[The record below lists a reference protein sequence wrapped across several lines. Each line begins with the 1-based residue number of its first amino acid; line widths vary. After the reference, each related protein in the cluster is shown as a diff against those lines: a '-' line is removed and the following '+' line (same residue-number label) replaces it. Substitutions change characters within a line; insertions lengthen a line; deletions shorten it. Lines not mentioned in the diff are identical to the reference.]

1 MPKSIFYII
10 FLILVI
16 NNVIISGWV
25 VPTLNPH
32 HPKKT
37 DLVKNLLTYSFWIL
51 SIYIPL
57 QRPSVQNPFESLF
70 LNVQWVQT
78 LEGHI
83 AYCNRTIK
91 SVFSEIKV
99 RTWVQVVSRQKNK
112 PLIGRPN
119 RSPNQRHVCLAG
131 KLYLNSCPDF
141 DLRKKQ
147 L

>member
-32 HPKKT
+32 HPKKNRSCIKFT
-37 DLVKNLLTYSFWIL
+37 YLFILNIINLYSIAENF
-51 SIYIPL
+51 SA
-57 QRPSVQNPFESLF
+57 NPFEFLF

-91 SVFSEIKV
+91 SVFSEIRV
-99 RTWVQVVSRQKNK
+99 GT
-112 PLIGRPN
+112 
-119 RSPNQRHVCLAG
+119 
-131 KLYLNSCPDF
+131 
-141 DLRKKQ
+141 
-147 L
+147 

>member
-32 HPKKT
+32 HPKKNRSCIKT
-37 DLVKNLLTYSFWIL
+37 YLFILNIINLYSIAETF
-51 SIYIPL
+51 SA
-57 QRPSVQNPFESLF
+57 NPFEFLF

-83 AYCNRTIK
+83 AYCNRTIQ
-91 SVFSEIKV
+91 SVFLRSESGHEFK
-99 RTWVQVVSRQKNK
+99 
-112 PLIGRPN
+112 
-119 RSPNQRHVCLAG
+119 
-131 KLYLNSCPDF
+131 
-141 DLRKKQ
+141 
-147 L
+147 

>member
-91 SVFSEIKV
+91 SVFSEIRV
-99 RTWVQVVSRQKNK
+99 RTWVQVVSRQKTGIW
-112 PLIGRPN
+112 LVDQIGQPIIGIFFF
-119 RSPNQRHVCLAG
+119 AG
-131 KLYLNSCPDF
+131 KLLEFMSWLWSQKNW
-141 DLRKKQ
+141 L
-147 L
+147 

>member
-37 DLVKNLLTYSFWIL
+37 DLVKNLLTYLFWIL

-57 QRPSVQNPFESLF
+57 QRPSVQIHLNFYF
-70 LNVQWVQT
+70 LMFNGSK
-78 LEGHI
+78 LLKDILHI
-83 AYCNRTIK
+83 ATELYSQFFWDQSQDMSSSSFPPKNR
-91 SVFSEIKV
+91 
-99 RTWVQVVSRQKNK
+99 
-112 PLIGRPN
+112 PLIGRPD
-119 RSPNQRHVCLAG
+119 RSANQRIVFLAG
-131 KLYLNSCPDF
+131 NHLNSCPDS
-141 DLRKKQ
+141 DLRKNW